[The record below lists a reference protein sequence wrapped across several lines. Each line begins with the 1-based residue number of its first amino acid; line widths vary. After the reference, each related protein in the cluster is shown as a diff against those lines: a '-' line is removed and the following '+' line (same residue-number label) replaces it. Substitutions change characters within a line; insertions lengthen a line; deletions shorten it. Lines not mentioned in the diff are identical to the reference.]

1 MQAREKQGDG
11 EEAKNVP
18 AKKEEIPF
26 HEWNKDRQW
35 IYKLDEHRQSMFATH
50 RFLLAAQ
57 LGCIC
62 FLAHEAFYTD
72 DELLA
77 KYGESANM
85 PTIQT
90 RFLCTVVL
98 HIMLSAE
105 FKQAFEMQKYA
116 LNHPWKFESWFQAF
130 LIGFSQL
137 FILFTF
143 EILNTAILL
152 TSANV
157 MEVIMNFVA
166 LAVIIDFDD
175 FLFNSESVRLSQ
187 LGELISAEETHG
199 IDGIEVDLEDLVEV
213 ETTSGANLSDL
224 SMKALFEDD
233 SDGEEN
239 LVYSGRPK
247 SARIEFSKN
256 RTSGNKFCRIV
267 YRVIKLFYQ
276 TTWFYWAP
284 YMALFLA
291 YWVPSKYGAFD
302 YLDELDE

>member
-1 MQAREKQGDG
+1 MQAREKQGNG

-18 AKKEEIPF
+18 AKKEEIPI

-35 IYKLDEHRQSMFATH
+35 IFKLDEHRQSMFATH
-50 RFLLAAQ
+50 RFLFAAQ

-62 FLAHEAFYTD
+62 FLTREALYSD
-72 DELLA
+72 DDLIA
-77 KYGESANM
+77 KYAESATM
-85 PTIQT
+85 PVIQS

-116 LNHPWKFESWFQAF
+116 LNHPWKFNSWFEAF
-130 LIGFSQL
+130 FIGLSQ
-137 FILFTF
+137 FIILANF
-143 EILNTAILL
+143 EILNTVILL
-152 TSANV
+152 TSVSV

-187 LGELISAEETHG
+187 LGELISAEETHD
-199 IDGIEVDLEDLVEV
+199 IDGIAVDLGDLVEV

-233 SDGEEN
+233 SDGEDS
-239 LVYSGRPK
+239 LVYSERPK
-247 SARIEFSKN
+247 SA
-256 RTSGNKFCRIV
+256 
-267 YRVIKLFYQ
+267 
-276 TTWFYWAP
+276 
-284 YMALFLA
+284 
-291 YWVPSKYGAFD
+291 
-302 YLDELDE
+302 